1 MKIIIKILVILVVLF
16 IPLFVSAAAP
26 SININITTWWQ
37 TSQFDNLNSW
47 NIKNAW
53 TQDGKND
60 YLKNFKKPNDR
71 FISSSKKGEVWIKYL
86 LIRAAKDL
94 KTVFYIL
101 GWLYILIMVLRLLF
115 MDNTEEE
122 IGKFKKWVTWV
133 TMWIIL
139 MQIVYSFVTI
149 LYDKAIWENLWYNL
163 IEKLINPLIS
173 LLETA
178 TSFFFLAIAI
188 YAFYRIIT
196 ADWDE
201 EKIKTWKKSFLYAI
215 VWFIIIKFARNLV
228 EVTYWTLNVSWCS
241 SKHIFNLISWSC
253 LQNANISWFSSI
265 VVTII
270 GWMNS
275 FIWIIMLIMIMYA
288 GSLVLLSAWD
298 EEKLK
303 KAKSIILYVIIW
315 VTVLVF
321 NYLILTFF
329 IIPEKII

>member
-1 MKIIIKILVILVVLF
+1 MKKIIKILVILVL
-16 IPLFVSAAAP
+16 ICAPLFVSAAA
-26 SININITTWWQ
+26 ININITTWWP
-37 TSQFDNLNSW
+37 TNQFDNLNSW

-53 TQDGKND
+53 TQDGKNTHLRD
-60 YLKNFKKPNDR
+60 LKNPSTDR
-71 FISSSKKGEVWIKYL
+71 FIGSLKKWEGGIKYL

-139 MQIVYSFVTI
+139 MQIVYSFITI

-163 IEKLINPLIS
+163 IDKLINPLIS

-188 YAFYRIIT
+188 YAFFRIIT

-201 EKIKTWKKSFLYAI
+201 EKIKTWKKSTIYAI
-215 VWFIIIKFARNLV
+215 VWFVVIKFARKLV
-228 EVTYWTLNVSWCS
+228 EVTYWTLNPACHNSFW
-241 SKHIFNLISWSC
+241 FNFISWSC
-253 LQNANISWFSSI
+253 LQDARISWFSSL
-265 VVTII
+265 VATII
-270 GWMNS
+270 NWVNS

-288 GSLVLLSAWD
+288 WSLVLLSAWD

-315 VTVLVF
+315 VTILVF

>member
-1 MKIIIKILVILVVLF
+1 MKKIIKVLVILFVLF
-16 IPLFVSAAAP
+16 IPSFVAEAGL
-26 SININITTWWQ
+26 INVNITTWWQ
-37 TSQFDNLNSW
+37 SQFDNLNSW
-47 NIKNAW
+47 NIKNANNINN
-53 TQDGKND
+53 THLKSLND
-60 YLKNFKKPNDR
+60 NTK
-71 FISSSKKGEVWIKYL
+71 FISSSKKWESWIKYL

-94 KTVFYIL
+94 KTIFYIL
-101 GWLYILIMVLRLLF
+101 WWIYILIMVLRLLF

-122 IGKFKKWVTWV
+122 VGKFKKWVTWV

-139 MQIVYSFVTI
+139 MQIVYSFITI
-149 LYDKAIWENLWYNL
+149 LYDKSIWENLWYDL
-163 IEKLINPLIS
+163 IDKLINPLIS

-188 YAFYRIIT
+188 YAFFRIIT

-201 EKIKTWKKSFLYAI
+201 EKIKTWKKSTIYAI
-215 VWFIIIKFARNLV
+215 VWFVIIKFARRLV
-228 EVTYWTLNVSWCS
+228 EVTYWTLNPACKGSIW
-241 SKHIFNLISWSC
+241 FNFISWNC
-253 LQNANISWFSSI
+253 LQDAKISWFSSL

-270 GWMNS
+270 NWVNS
-275 FIWIIMLIMIMYA
+275 FIWIIMLVMIIYA